1 MSSGFYTALAGLVAV
16 TTIAIR
22 HWSQGRKC
30 PSSTRLDGKTVV
42 ITGGNAGN
50 AGIGKETARELSKRG
65 ARVVIGSRN
74 LEKSLKVAQDIRV
87 ESGNEV
93 IALTLDLASFA
104 SVRNFVKEL
113 SKHVEKIDILI
124 NNAGIMWLPEE
135 KTVDGN
141 EKQIQVN
148 YLGHFLLTNL
158 LLERMNKPSRIINLS
173 SLAHGWT
180 STFDPDD
187 LNMTKEGYGQ
197 IKSYAK
203 SKLANILFTKA
214 LHLRFKDDGIFS
226 YAVHPGTVS
235 SEISTNIEDWFPG
248 WWNATVGQVI
258 KTVFLKTAENGA
270 QTSVF
275 CAVAPGIEGLSGSY
289 MA

>member
-42 ITGGNAGN
+42 ITGGNAG
-50 AGIGKETARELSKRG
+50 IGKETARELSKYFVDWSIQLSFSFIFVSGKRG

-74 LEKSLKVAQDIRV
+74 LEKSLKVAQDIRI

-173 SLAHGWT
+173 SLAHGW
-180 STFDPDD
+180 
-187 LNMTKEGYGQ
+187 
-197 IKSYAK
+197 
-203 SKLANILFTKA
+203 SK
-214 LHLRFKDDGIFS
+214 
-226 YAVHPGTVS
+226 
-235 SEISTNIEDWFPG
+235 
-248 WWNATVGQVI
+248 WN
-258 KTVFLKTAENGA
+258 
-270 QTSVF
+270 
-275 CAVAPGIEGLSGSY
+275 
-289 MA
+289 